1 MDLERSRRER
11 FDMNGSEVRFGQ
23 IITLMLCEDI
33 RFHNSPRTT
42 QSESA
47 SDVQCSKPKPS
58 ASLSSWKSHRKIS
71 IPSHL
76 TSSTKSLISNIGA
89 ITEG

>member
-1 MDLERSRRER
+1 
-11 FDMNGSEVRFGQ
+11 
-23 IITLMLCEDI
+23 
-33 RFHNSPRTT
+33 
-42 QSESA
+42 
-47 SDVQCSKPKPS
+47 
-58 ASLSSWKSHRKIS
+58 LSSWKSHRKIS